1 MRDSSEVIKTSENT
15 VDLRGMTSDEAIDAT
30 DAFLDN
36 ALKLNWNVV
45 FVLHGH
51 GTGALKSA
59 IRTYLKQSD
68 YVDDFRSG
76 GKNQGGDG
84 ITVVWLR

>member
-1 MRDSSEVIKTSENT
+1 
-15 VDLRGMTSDEAIDAT
+15 MTAEEAIDAT

-36 ALKLNWNVV
+36 ALQQNWNVV

-59 IRTYLKQSD
+59 IRAYLAESD
-68 YVDDFRSG
+68 YVDEFHPGDKS
-76 GKNQGGDG
+76 QGGDG
-84 ITVVWLR
+84 ITVAWLR